1 MAKGVS
7 GYFKESPFGDFAGKL
22 SPVTGKDDFVT
33 LEIHDRLLRKI
44 EGNLLRSPVT
54 IRLIVAGIGGG
65 KTWTL
70 SWLSRY
76 FSEQEH
82 TLTISIPRIELRG
95 QPDRGFME
103 AVFRGLTSD
112 ISELRD
118 RLRQQKVPK
127 EFVGTSTHYVWMALF
142 DEDALAVLS
151 GGGGKLP
158 QLAGLPPPLLTKTE
172 GTIQLLLGLFRLLY
186 ASGFAKVVV
195 LVDEVESL
203 FVAYGRKDLFIF
215 ENYLRGIFDEFLSDK
230 GQYLPRLVILLA
242 GTTYVLEQISPA
254 LVGKQTA
261 SGDFAQALARRLEP
275 TTFLVKEESDVLR
288 IASHRIGKHRKRP
301 LSQPFIPYEEEAI
314 LYVWRN
320 SLGNIGDFCHYL
332 QSMYELALSEKAEK
346 ITLKHAER
354 TLEQYRVASSATSNE
369 S

>member
-1 MAKGVS
+1 MVKGVS
-7 GYFKESPFGDFAGKL
+7 EYFKESPFGDFAGKL
-22 SPVTGKDDFVT
+22 SSETGKDDFVE
-33 LEIHDRLLRKI
+33 LEIHDRLLRQI
-44 EGNLLRSPVT
+44 EGSLLRSPVT

-76 FSEQEH
+76 FSEPED

-103 AVFRGLTSD
+103 AIFRGLTSRL
-112 ISELRD
+112 SGLRD

-127 EFVGTSTHYVWMALF
+127 GFVGTPTHYVWMALF
-142 DEDALAVLS
+142 DDDALAVLC
-151 GGGGKLP
+151 GGGGRLP
-158 QLAGLPPPLLTKTE
+158 QLAGLSPPPLTKTE

-186 ASGFAKVVV
+186 ASGYARVVV

-215 ENYLRGIFDEFLSDK
+215 ENYLRGIFDEFQSDK
-230 GQYLPRLVILLA
+230 GEYLPRLVILLA
-242 GTTYVLEQISPA
+242 GTSHVLEQISPA

-261 SGDFAQALARRLEP
+261 SADFAQALARRLEP
-275 TTFLVKEESDVLR
+275 TTFLLKEESDVLR
-288 IASHRIGKHRKRP
+288 IASHRIGIHRKRP

-332 QSMYELALSEKAEK
+332 QSMYDLALSEKAEK
-346 ITLKHAER
+346 ITLTHAER
-354 TLEQYRVASSATSNE
+354 TLEQYRAASSTSSSE